1 MPCTL
6 LQCLSYCFIFLLTL
20 SIVSENLQQLT
31 IYIFLG
37 SVLVLSSYAVAR
49 SKIKKPRAAQL
60 IRNLAIA
67 DFAWFFVSL
76 IESILWLSND
86 YVVPDWLCYICSP
99 IVIFFRMASL
109 IWTCCISFDVL
120 LSVNKRKW
128 IYSSSNSSEWLQ
140 YDNLYLLVVI
150 LFSAPGAL
158 LNLIKQHLT
167 KDKSDLGCAPSYE
180 SLGLWY
186 EVFFTELLPW
196 FIGFFFN
203 VIVFLLVRHR
213 MSLKAFPQSV
223 RKRRRR
229 IMYHYIVVCLVCWS
243 PTIAFYLVMILHETV
258 PALEI
263 VSRSSLYLTG
273 FFNFLVFGMQDPH
286 LKKSFATIVS
296 FGRRVLNIKEVDKS
310 VMFEESTITY
320 NADLSKNKRSI
331 YKYNKLTKEDKEIL
345 YEARPDLDPNIV
357 EPLLSET
364 DDDYGNDVDTAT
376 GVVSEGYTQPIS
388 INPLQNGSNTEDNN
402 DSNNNEE
409 EEEEEED
416 ADASTVRIDV
426 KENIRNIDGAN
437 YKNAASSPRK
447 SLPISTSPRSSGIF
461 GFSLSSSP
469 SKSSIHVP
477 QSRNFDPKSDKIID
491 IVTVTPAGNNDDT
504 ESSDSDDSEDEELKK
519 MLT

>member
-1 MPCTL
+1 
-6 LQCLSYCFIFLLTL
+6 
-20 SIVSENLQQLT
+20 
-31 IYIFLG
+31 
-37 SVLVLSSYAVAR
+37 
-49 SKIKKPRAAQL
+49 
-60 IRNLAIA
+60 
-67 DFAWFFVSL
+67 
-76 IESILWLSND
+76 
-86 YVVPDWLCYICSP
+86 
-99 IVIFFRMASL
+99 
-109 IWTCCISFDVL
+109 
-120 LSVNKRKW
+120 
-128 IYSSSNSSEWLQ
+128 
-140 YDNLYLLVVI
+140 
-150 LFSAPGAL
+150 
-158 LNLIKQHLT
+158 
-167 KDKSDLGCAPSYE
+167 
-180 SLGLWY
+180 
-186 EVFFTELLPW
+186 
-196 FIGFFFN
+196 
-203 VIVFLLVRHR
+203 
-213 MSLKAFPQSV
+213 
-223 RKRRRR
+223 
-229 IMYHYIVVCLVCWS
+229 
-243 PTIAFYLVMILHETV
+243 MILHETV

-364 DDDYGNDVDTAT
+364 DDDYGNDVDTTT

-388 INPLQNGSNTEDNN
+388 INPLQNGSNTEDNY
-402 DSNNNEE
+402 DSNNNE

-426 KENIRNIDGAN
+426 KENIRNIDGPN
-437 YKNAASSPRK
+437 YKNAASSPK
-447 SLPISTSPRSSGIF
+447 ISLPISTSPRSSGIF

-469 SKSSIHVP
+469 KSSIP

-519 MLT
+519 LLT

>member
-1 MPCTL
+1 M
-6 LQCLSYCFIFLLTL
+6 
-20 SIVSENLQQLT
+20 
-31 IYIFLG
+31 
-37 SVLVLSSYAVAR
+37 LSSYIVAR
-49 SKIKKPRAAQL
+49 SKIKKQPRAAQL

-76 IESILWLSND
+76 IESILWLSNNYD
-86 YVVPDWLCYICSP
+86 VPDWLCYICSP

-120 LSVNKRKW
+120 ISVNKRKW
-128 IYSSSNSSEWLQ
+128 IYNSSHSSDWLQ
-140 YDNLYLLVVI
+140 YDNIYFIVVLLFA
-150 LFSAPGAL
+150 LPGAL

-229 IMYHYIVVCLVCWS
+229 IMYHYIVVCLLCWS
-243 PTIAFYLVMILHETV
+243 PTIAFYLVMILHKTV

-296 FGRRVLNIKEVDKS
+296 LGRRVLNIKEVDKS

-364 DDDYGNDVDTAT
+364 DDDYGCDADTAASNST
-376 GVVSEGYTQPIS
+376 ITPGYSNPSQIQINTNPMQYSSE
-388 INPLQNGSNTEDNN
+388 TEDDANN
-402 DSNNNEE
+402 DNGDDDD
-409 EEEEEED
+409 ED
-416 ADASTVRIDV
+416 DEASTVRIDV
-426 KENIRNIDGAN
+426 KENVRNIDGPN
-437 YKNAASSPRK
+437 YMNAASSPRK
-447 SLPISTSPRSSGIF
+447 SLPISTSPRSSGLF

-469 SKSSIHVP
+469 SKVSMLAP
-477 QSRNFDPKSDKIID
+477 PSRNFDSKSDKIID
-491 IVTVTPAGNNDDT
+491 IVTVTPSGNDDT

-519 MLT
+519 MLK